1 MNFFQAFLLLAAEP
15 AGLTLK
21 DYAVA
26 GFFSIASVILFIF
39 LQLLGSRLF
48 VTMRDSGQLGPKV
61 FALILLAVALTGGIL
76 SCLISNSEGSLVLG
90 FASGVLLWTGL
101 GDIPEQ
107 MGWISPLSRRAV
119 LFLLP
124 SMLVW
129 TACIF
134 CLPMVPAAL
143 FGLTGFP
150 LCVWGMHVTRERILA
165 RFGATSPAAVIL
177 ILIMAAMAGGSLA
190 LGIVHGT
197 PFSGIISGVVFAIVI
212 WSAVELVWERG
223 MANQPWKNRS

>member
-1 MNFFQAFLLLAAEP
+1 MNFLPAFMVLATEP
-15 AGLTLK
+15 ASLTLK

-48 VTMRDSGQLGPKV
+48 VRMRESGQVGPRV
-61 FALILLAVALTGGIL
+61 FALILLAVSLTGGVL
-76 SCLISNSEGSLVLG
+76 SCFISNSEGSLVLG
-90 FASGVLLWTGL
+90 FASGVLLWTAL

-107 MGWISPLSRRAV
+107 MEWISPLSRRAV
-119 LFLLP
+119 LFFLP
-124 SMLVW
+124 SALIW
-129 TACIF
+129 TACIL
-134 CLPMVPAAL
+134 CLPMIPAAL

-177 ILIMAAMAGGSLA
+177 MLVMAAMAGSSLA

-197 PFSGIISGVVFAIVI
+197 PFSGIISGVVFAIAI
-212 WSAVELVWERG
+212 WSAVEVIWERG
-223 MANQPWKNRS
+223 MATQPWKNRS